1 MALRSIDEKNQE
13 IEDIYLRSSESR
25 HRRQGQA
32 TILVVDDEE
41 TMRDSCCQILSKD
54 GYLVEAA
61 RDGDSGLQ
69 KIRDIKPDLVLVDLK
84 MPGMSG
90 MELLEKIGD
99 IDPNIVSV
107 VITGYATKESAMEA
121 KKRNAYDFLPKPF
134 TPNQLRIVIKRG
146 LAQLIG
152 EETMATDLISE
163 GKRTAELIDGRA
175 VAKRVKEELREE
187 IVELKKKHKSF
198 PSLLAV
204 QVGENPASA
213 SYLKSQKKGCEAVG
227 IDYQVQQLPQEIS
240 ESELIQFI
248 KRKNQDEKIT
258 GIILQMPLPQQI
270 EAEKVQEAIDP
281 SKDVEGVNPQNMGL
295 LIYGWPGLVPC
306 TALAVMEL
314 IKSTG
319 TSIKGKQVT
328 LVGHSSLVGKP
339 LTLLLL
345 SSPFDSATTTVCH
358 IATRD
363 LAANT
368 RRAEI
373 LIVAVGKPGLIKG
386 DMIKEGAIVIDVG
399 INRVEGKI
407 VGDVVFQEAEE
418 KASMITPVP
427 GGVGPVTA
435 AMLLKNTVEA
445 WKIQLGFDPMRNVE
459 WTMD

>member
-1 MALRSIDEKNQE
+1 MAAQSNNGKNQE
-13 IEDIYLRSSESR
+13 VGNVYTRSSEQG
-25 HRRQGQA
+25 HRIPGQV
-32 TILVVDDEE
+32 TILVVDDEKA
-41 TMRDSCCQILSKD
+41 MRDSCCHTLTYDGYRTETAKD
-54 GYLVEAA
+54 GDTA
-61 RDGDSGLQ
+61 LQ
-69 KIRDIKPDLVLVDLK
+69 KTRELKPDLVLVDLK

-90 MELLEKIGD
+90 MELLKKIGD

-107 VITGYATKESAMEA
+107 VITGYATVDSTVEAM
-121 KKRNAYDFLPKPF
+121 KCNAYDVLPKPF
-134 TPNQLRIVIKRG
+134 TPKQLRVVVERG
-146 LAQLIG
+146 LAQLID
-152 EETMATDLISE
+152 EK
-163 GKRTAELIDGRA
+163 KRTAKLIDGKA
-175 VAKRVKEELREE
+175 VAKKVKEELKKE
-187 IVELKKKHKSF
+187 IVELKEKHKSF
-198 PSLLAV
+198 PFLLAV

-213 SYLKSQKKGCEAVG
+213 AYLKSQKKGCEEVG
-227 IDYQVQQLPQEIS
+227 IDYQVQQLPQETS
-240 ESELIQFI
+240 EKELIQFI
-248 KRKNQDEKIT
+248 KEKNQDSKIT
-258 GIILQMPLPQQI
+258 GIILQMPLPEQI
-270 EAEKVQEAIDP
+270 DAEKVQEAIDP

-295 LIYGWPGLVPC
+295 LMYGWPGLVPC

-319 TSIKGKQVT
+319 TAIKGKQVT

-407 VGDVVFQEAEE
+407 VGDVVFEEAKE
-418 KASMITPVP
+418 KASLITPVP
-427 GGVGPVTA
+427 GGVGPVTT

-445 WKIQLGFDPMRNVE
+445 WKIQLDPDVR
-459 WTMD
+459 WSKKWKLT